1 MNLRVSLGIGSSL
14 AAIVAAVVAGGFAA
28 PAAAGRQVGA
38 PPPPSP
44 AYGWPVRP
52 FDRPHP
58 VRGNFGDPRTIYWG
72 LTSDLDQGGF
82 FQFHNGVDI
91 SAAAGTAVYPVVSG
105 RVRRVFY
112 DWVGVASAG
121 RRFQYWHIRPSVRVG
136 QLVAADR
143 TVLGH
148 VVPGAGHVHL
158 TEIDGTTPVNP
169 LQSGHL
175 TPYWDRTPPVIR
187 AIDVRGSTSV
197 ELGGRIW
204 FVADAYDLPS
214 LTPPAPWGDQP
225 VTPAEVSWTLRGPGS
240 RTVIPSRVAADFRV
254 HLPPR
259 RDFWHLYAT
268 RTRQNQPTIAF
279 THFHETGRYLFD
291 LTPGGLSTASLPSG
305 RYRLTVTVT
314 DIRSNRSER
323 TRLFT
328 ISRSSR
334 ASLASAG
341 GFHGRPAGGPA
352 DSVSDVANRS

>member
-1 MNLRVSLGIGSSL
+1 M
-14 AAIVAAVVAGGFAA
+14 
-28 PAAAGRQVGA
+28 
-38 PPPPSP
+38 
-44 AYGWPVRP
+44 
-52 FDRPHP
+52 
-58 VRGNFGDPRTIYWG
+58 
-72 LTSDLDQGGF
+72 
-82 FQFHNGVDI
+82 
-91 SAAAGTAVYPVVSG
+91 
-105 RVRRVFY
+105 
-112 DWVGVASAG
+112 
-121 RRFQYWHIRPSVRVG
+121 
-136 QLVAADR
+136 
-143 TVLGH
+143 
-148 VVPGAGHVHL
+148 
-158 TEIDGTTPVNP
+158 
-169 LQSGHL
+169 
-175 TPYWDRTPPVIR
+175 
-187 AIDVRGSTSV
+187 
-197 ELGGRIW
+197 
-204 FVADAYDLPS
+204 
-214 LTPPAPWGDQP
+214 
-225 VTPAEVSWTLRGPGS
+225 
-240 RTVIPSRVAADFRV
+240 IPSRVAADFRV